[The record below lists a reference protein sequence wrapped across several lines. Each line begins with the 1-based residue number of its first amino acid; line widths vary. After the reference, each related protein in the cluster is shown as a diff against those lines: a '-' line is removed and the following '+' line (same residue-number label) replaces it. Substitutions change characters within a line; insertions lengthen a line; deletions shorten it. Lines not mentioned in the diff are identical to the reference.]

1 MDKLV
6 VASTRRNSGK
16 TSMIIGLAKTLGKSF
31 AYLKPFGDRLYYRK
45 KRLWDHDSALMTN
58 IFDLKENP
66 EDMSIGFE
74 HSRIRYMYDEDT
86 IKQKLFEMISDVQSG
101 KELLF
106 IEGAESLRY
115 GASVHLDAIS
125 MAKHTNAKLL
135 IVVSGDERIVMDDL
149 SFLKK
154 FVDMTD
160 VDFRGIIINKVQDI
174 DYFKDTY
181 LDSIQEMELNVIGII
196 PHRQELAHF
205 SVNTLVDRLFTK
217 VVAGEDGLDNIVKN
231 IFAGA
236 MSADAALQD
245 PLFQKEDKVVITS
258 GYRTDMVIT
267 AMESSTACIVFT
279 NNILPSTNV
288 ISKANELNIPLLLV
302 SEDMYQIAKQIERI
316 EPLLTKKDTEKTDLI
331 EQMVK
336 KYVDEEKI

>member
-16 TSMIIGLAKTLGKSF
+16 TSITVGLAKTLGKNF

-45 KRLWDHDSALMTN
+45 KRLWDHDSALMTH
-58 IFDLKENP
+58 IFGLKENP

-74 HSRIRYMYDEDT
+74 HSRIRYMYDEET
-86 IKQKLFEMISDVQSG
+86 IKQKLFEMISEVQSG
-101 KELLF
+101 KDLLF
-106 IEGAESLRY
+106 IEGTESLRY
-115 GASVHLDAIS
+115 GSSVNLDAIS

-135 IVVSGDERIVMDDL
+135 IVVSGDERTVMDDL

-154 FVDMTD
+154 YVDMTD
-160 VDFRGIIINKVQDI
+160 VDFRGVIINKVKDI

-181 LDSIQEMELNVIGII
+181 LNSLHEMEINIIGII
-196 PHRQELAHF
+196 PHRHQLAYF

-217 VVAGEDGLDNIVKN
+217 VVAGEAGLDNVVRY

-279 NNILPSTNV
+279 NNILPATSV

-316 EPLLTKKDTEKTDLI
+316 EPVLTKDDAEKIDLV
-331 EQMVK
+331 EQLVK
-336 KYVDEEKI
+336 KYVDIEKI

>member
-6 VASTRRNSGK
+6 IASTRRNSGK
-16 TSMIIGLAKTLGKSF
+16 TSIIIGLAKTLGKNF

-74 HSRIRYMYDEDT
+74 HSRIRYMYDKET
-86 IKQKLFEMISDVQSG
+86 IMQKLSEMIYDVQSG
-101 KELLF
+101 KDLLF

-135 IVVSGDERIVMDDL
+135 IVVSGDERTVMDDL

-160 VDFRGIIINKVQDI
+160 VDFRGVIINKIPDP

-181 LDSIQEMELNVIGII
+181 LESLQEMEINIIGII
-196 PHRQELAHF
+196 PKRHQLAYF

-217 VVAGEDGLDNIVKN
+217 VVGGEDGLDNTVRN

-258 GYRTDMVIT
+258 GYRTDMAIA

-279 NNILPSTNV
+279 NNILPTTNV

-316 EPLLTKKDTEKTDLI
+316 EPVLTKDDAEKIDLV
-331 EQMVK
+331 EKLVK
-336 KYVDEEKI
+336 KHVDIQKI